1 MKRLILY
8 TGKGGTGKSVIS
20 CATGIKTSE
29 LGYNTLII
37 SADPAHTLSDAF
49 GKKVGNDLEKVMER
63 LWVLQID
70 PIVEMRKNFSIIQE
84 YIVSV
89 LASRGIDET
98 LAYEIA
104 SLPTMTHLF
113 ALLKVEEFFSKGAF
127 DVILMDTVPSGEALR
142 YLQFPKILGSVS
154 RKLAKFLTPFTE
166 LGKLLQP
173 LIGLP
178 TPSKEVIKSEVQL
191 VSRLENL
198 AEILKNSDISSLRLI
213 ANPDSFS
220 IENTKRTL
228 LGSNLYGINVDL
240 AIINKII
247 PDKVKDEFFQ
257 RWKELQREALEK
269 AKLSLYPLPIKFLEL
284 FDVEVKGLDMLKKVS
299 EELFKEEDPTKIY
312 FKGSPFNLEY
322 KGNYLIFKVKVPFTE
337 KDECEVERIGEDLMI
352 KVKKDIGEL
361 INFIPLPS
369 VANYMSLKRAKLLKG
384 ELEITFVKE
393 NGG

>member
-29 LGYNTLII
+29 LGYNTLVI

-49 GKKVGNDLEKVMER
+49 GKKIGNDLEKVMER

-70 PIVEMRKNFSIIQE
+70 PIVEMRKNFSLIQE

-113 ALLKVEEFFSKGAF
+113 ALLKVEEFFSKDVF

-166 LGKLLQP
+166 LGKFLQP

-191 VSRLENL
+191 ISRLESL

-220 IENTKRTL
+220 IENIRRTL
-228 LGSNLYGINVDL
+228 LGANLYGINVDL
-240 AIINKII
+240 SIINKII
-247 PDKVKDEFFQ
+247 PDKVKDDFFQ

-284 FDVEVKGLDMLKKVS
+284 FDVEVKGLDMLKKVA
-299 EELFKEEDPTKIY
+299 EELFKEEDPTKVY
-312 FKGSPFNLEY
+312 FKGSPFSLEY
-322 KGNYLIFKVKVPFTE
+322 KGNSLIFRVKVPFTE